1 MPRVIFCP
9 VEEAGILAQ
18 RWTLSTVKKIER
30 GNYAGDCRGQSR
42 KMVHS
47 QAENFEL

>member
-18 RWTLSTVKKIER
+18 SEAMSTVKKNGKRKITRRMSPTMKE
-30 GNYAGDCRGQSR
+30 NALQS
-42 KMVHS
+42 S
-47 QAENFEL
+47 